1 MHRGAAARYP
11 SAVAV
16 RLLALLVAAT
26 PPALALLGLGLEAHA
41 WIPPVIAVVLAL
53 PVLVLR
59 KRAASLIVL
68 GVGMAA
74 LAGVLTQQSRDLFRT
89 IQEDD
94 ESAWPLFD
102 LTEAPF
108 PDNAPDFVAV
118 RGFFRDEWTL
128 DEYGTPRGERPD
140 LNEPARAVLVPFV
153 GSKEQTI
160 KLKGRIVIARV
171 PAGKEKAKDLQTIR
185 GKIEPVHPEILAA
198 LVQLDASVPG
208 GDARGVILDTM
219 YVPDPQDPWTRSGLA
234 ILCTIIALGCMW
246 VAGGPQSQGRTRRR

>member
-1 MHRGAAARYP
+1 MHRRAAARYP
-11 SAVAV
+11 WAVAV

-26 PPALALLGLGLEAHA
+26 PPVLGLFGVGADAYA
-41 WIPPVIAVVLAL
+41 WIPPAIAVVLAL

-74 LAGVLTQQSRDLFRT
+74 LAGVLTQQSRDLFHA
-89 IQEDD
+89 IQEDG
-94 ESAWPLFD
+94 ESPWPLFD
-102 LTEAPF
+102 LTAAPF
-108 PDNAPDFVAV
+108 PDNAPDFVEV

-140 LNEPARAVLVPFV
+140 LNTPARAILVPFV

-160 KLKGRIVIARV
+160 ELKGRIVIARV
-171 PAGKEKAKDLQTIR
+171 PTGTEKEEGLQTIR
-185 GKIEPVHPEILAA
+185 GKIEPVHPDILAA
-198 LVQLDASVPG
+198 LVQLDASVPKG
-208 GDARGVILDTM
+208 AARGVILDTLH
-219 YVPDPQDPWTRSGLA
+219 VPDPHDPWTRSGLA
-234 ILCTIIALGCMW
+234 VLCTIIALGCMW